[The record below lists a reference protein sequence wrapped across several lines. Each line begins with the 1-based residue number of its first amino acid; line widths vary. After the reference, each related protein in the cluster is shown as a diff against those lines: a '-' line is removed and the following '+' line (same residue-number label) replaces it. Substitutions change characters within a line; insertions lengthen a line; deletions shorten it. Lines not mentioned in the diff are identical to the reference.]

1 MDRQLIETTYEMR
14 KLDTSEKIESFDCG
28 DTDLNDFIL
37 NESFLYREAL
47 LAVSYV
53 LENKVNQRSVA
64 YFSLA
69 NDRISLSDFENKTE
83 FNRFRKHRFVNEKRL
98 KSYPAAKICRLGV
111 DLSVK
116 GQSIGS
122 FLLNFI
128 KSYFIIENKTGCRFL
143 TVDAY
148 AAAVPFYMKNGFVPL
163 NDEDVDSA
171 TRLLYFDLN
180 DIVNNSDSVLLLYN
194 IK

>member
-69 NDRISLSDFENKTE
+69 N
-83 FNRFRKHRFVNEKRL
+83 
-98 KSYPAAKICRLGV
+98 
-111 DLSVK
+111 
-116 GQSIGS
+116 Q
-122 FLLNFI
+122 
-128 KSYFIIENKTGCRFL
+128 
-143 TVDAY
+143 
-148 AAAVPFYMKNGFVPL
+148 
-163 NDEDVDSA
+163 NDVH
-171 TRLLYFDLN
+171 
-180 DIVNNSDSVLLLYN
+180 
-194 IK
+194 K

>member
-1 MDRQLIETTYEMR
+1 MTGSLCLI
-14 KLDTSEKIESFDCG
+14 L
-28 DTDLNDFIL
+28 
-37 NESFLYREAL
+37 
-47 LAVSYV
+47 
-53 LENKVNQRSVA
+53 
-64 YFSLA
+64 
-69 NDRISLSDFENKTE
+69 KTE

-148 AAAVPFYMKNGFVPL
+148 AAAVH
-163 NDEDVDSA
+163 
-171 TRLLYFDLN
+171 
-180 DIVNNSDSVLLLYN
+180 
-194 IK
+194 

>member
-1 MDRQLIETTYEMR
+1 MDRQLIETTYEMH

-171 TRLLYFDLN
+171 TRLFYFDLN
-180 DIVNNSDSVLLLYN
+180 DIV
-194 IK
+194 K

>member
-1 MDRQLIETTYEMR
+1 MR

-69 NDRISLSDFENKTE
+69 NDRISLS
-83 FNRFRKHRFVNEKRL
+83 L
-98 KSYPAAKICRLGV
+98 ISP
-111 DLSVK
+111 
-116 GQSIGS
+116 
-122 FLLNFI
+122 
-128 KSYFIIENKTGCRFL
+128 
-143 TVDAY
+143 
-148 AAAVPFYMKNGFVPL
+148 
-163 NDEDVDSA
+163 SA
-171 TRLLYFDLN
+171 MTQYSSAMSAR
-180 DIVNNSDSVLLLYN
+180 
-194 IK
+194 